1 MCLGMFGCGI
11 EGGGTEDTSR
21 ETAHETYQETSHES
35 IAEGNSLETAETL
48 GGDSLIT
55 VGALQGLIQ
64 VHPLPRNTVRIS
76 CAPSTPGC
84 ACERS
89 ALEATALYICLSC
102 SLAGNSHKPLQVRG
116 RCRLQVG
123 WEESGADL
131 YGDQSFICSV
141 SQKSSVIKVG
151 TLGRVVGL
159 RNQRFFL
166 APCCLSVQVYNGS
179 GVEFR
184 TEFCDPDFF
193 GGECME
199 RNAWRPDIRPEMC
212 CHGRAR
218 VAAKLPRPRC
228 DRPAPAEPVPPPS
241 PSLPSR
247 AAPDHPSLPDP
258 AGRLQPAPRR
268 PGGGRCHQ

>member
-1 MCLGMFGCGI
+1 M
-11 EGGGTEDTSR
+11 
-21 ETAHETYQETSHES
+21 
-35 IAEGNSLETAETL
+35 
-48 GGDSLIT
+48 
-55 VGALQGLIQ
+55 
-64 VHPLPRNTVRIS
+64 RIS

-141 SQKSSVIKVG
+141 CQKSSVIKVG

-179 GVEFR
+179 GVEFQ

-228 DRPAPAEPVPPPS
+228 DICVETSSGGTITPEVFSAVDHLTGEMRYIRLCPRHTPHAEILKHVANWAELIEEVRKRDRPLFS
-241 PSLPSR
+241 KS
-247 AAPDHPSLPDP
+247 
-258 AGRLQPAPRR
+258 AGARNSS
-268 PGGGRCHQ
+268 